1 MAQNFTDDCFDASHV
16 GQTDLQNMENN
27 FACLKSSFSGT
38 SAPSNPVA
46 GMLWY
51 DTTNNLLKL
60 RNAANNGWLEI
71 YDFGNDRVASGKV
84 KTASLA
90 DGALTADAAG
100 RGKMAD
106 GYITNA
112 KVTSVGGSKITAGSI
127 PSGKFQAGA
136 IAGADIADGTITP
149 SKLSAGSGTL
159 LTWSGGPS
167 SLEIDAEGNLATGIY
182 NYNTDGST
190 FLAFWKGYM
199 YIPSGAK
206 YVILGVRGQAVGA
219 NAYVRVVVGS
229 TGGSTATLKGAAGFM
244 SAAGGQLDISGEAGG
259 WKLVQLQVV
268 GASGSSGSTS
278 QINIVGVTVQWYGA

>member
-16 GQTDLQNMENN
+16 GQTDLGNMENN

-38 SAPSNPVA
+38 SVPSNPVA

-60 RNAANNGWLEI
+60 RNAANNAWLEI
-71 YDFGNDRVASGKV
+71 YDFGQDRVASGQV

-90 DGALTADAAG
+90 AGVLSADATG
-100 RGKMAD
+100 RAKMAD
-106 GYITNA
+106 GYVVTA
-112 KVTSVGGSKITAGSI
+112 KIGDGQVTSAKIPDGEITRA
-127 PSGKFQAGA
+127 K
-136 IAGADIADGTITP
+136 IADGTITP

-167 SLEIDAEGNLATGIY
+167 SMAINAEGNLAIEIY
-182 NYNTDGST
+182 DYRTDGST

-206 YVILGVRGQAVGA
+206 YAILGVRGQAVGA

-229 TGGSTATLKGAAGFM
+229 TGGSTATLTGNSEFM

-268 GASGSSGSTS
+268 GASGYTS
-278 QINIVGVTVQWYGA
+278 RINIVGVTVQWYGA